1 MILDLKKIKIKCTCF
16 NPASYALFNVRKLD
30 KKRAQTYTHTHT
42 DTKCMIDSAKRFNLY
57 IYYFAY
63 YLFIILFPTLK
74 PFN

>member
-30 KKRAQTYTHTHT
+30 KKRAQTYT
-42 DTKCMIDSAKRFNLY
+42 KCMIDSAKRFNLY
-57 IYYFAY
+57 IYYLAY